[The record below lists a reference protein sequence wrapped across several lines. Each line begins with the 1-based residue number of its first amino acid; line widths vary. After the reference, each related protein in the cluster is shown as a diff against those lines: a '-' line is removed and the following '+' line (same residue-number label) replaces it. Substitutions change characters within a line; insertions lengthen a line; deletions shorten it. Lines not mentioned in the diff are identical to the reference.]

1 MFAMTGAQAKALLGP
16 VKPAGE
22 LSATEAQR
30 YEAQRARTLE
40 RLDLE
45 DEITTQQ
52 AELNAGTARLVSLL
66 GRHLSKDFWKDH
78 DGLTSPATFL
88 TWKLGQTPAEA
99 ARILDVATKLEDFSL
114 IRESFA
120 TGELS
125 FPQVKIL
132 VSVAEPETEAE
143 LVELARN
150 LSGAQLSRFAGHYR
164 SALRLQQDSAH
175 KERYLSTRHNDDGS
189 WTISGRLASEHG
201 ALIDKALDQAMDEMR

>member
-1 MFAMTGAQAKALLGP
+1 MTGAQAKALLGP

-30 YEAQRARTLE
+30 HEAHRARTLE

-52 AELNAGTARLVSLL
+52 AEVNAGTARLVSLL

-88 TWKLGQTPAEA
+88 TWKLGQTPVEA

-132 VSVAEPETEAE
+132 VSVAEPATEKE

-150 LSGAQLSRFAGHYR
+150 LSG
-164 SALRLQQDSAH
+164 
-175 KERYLSTRHNDDGS
+175 
-189 WTISGRLASEHG
+189 
-201 ALIDKALDQAMDEMR
+201 